1 MRKHATFEDY
11 QLWQFYFNFERPV
24 CENEGL
30 PAHNVLYGA
39 EFLSEGPLEGGSDF
53 KLLRLT
59 QRPPASWRPYY
70 NGWNRLDE
78 PAHEGVAIHHPGGDA
93 KKISTFNETV
103 MSSNPIVSGQQM
115 AENSAWRV
123 TWKETENGF
132 GVTQGG
138 SSGSPLFNQDGL
150 IVGTLTGGSSNC
162 NATHNPDFF
171 GKISYHWDQNGDA
184 FHEQIAGWLDPL
196 NTGATQ
202 LPGYDPNMPNHPP
215 PGFVKATPTAEQH
228 IALKWYKPGH
238 TPNKPGWHTYATSY
252 SGKEWYGPERA
263 TLFHTDAFNFSYPA
277 TISKVSHVFFETA
290 SNPWPS
296 DEFRFVIYDHTAT
309 NILYQSEILHAEHLT
324 EIIHEP
330 EEHVVV
336 NKPFYVAVE
345 AMHPSG
351 RPSSAFE
358 RINLGNAVS
367 FHGNRFN
374 WQNAGDANN
383 QYVYLTQVYIS
394 GEYEQTNGGTDKEA
408 ADDKTYGTSHRV
420 LSANTGHAVASG
432 TKRWENSVVQ
442 YNVYKNGDLIH
453 VIDGPDQGVTTYEHT
468 DESGHS
474 GESFDAYHVTAVYP
488 DGIES
493 QPSNTAWLSHLDFC
507 DVTVDVFPFDEAFGD
522 GEIPECWTAESPGE
536 GWEISTGTT
545 FNEVQIEPLTGT
557 FFSYVE
563 HHENDEPKAHWL
575 ISPPLDIS
583 GLETPALGFW
593 FNASYPSSSTGPT
606 LSVYVKTDEGSFNK
620 FWDAHLHPGF
630 TPTNELL
637 WYRARTDLSEFK
649 GAGLIRIAFQLEVSE
664 ASFSAIDAITVEDAT
679 NDVFP
684 LNLMVMPSNRGE
696 VYGAGNYIGGERV
709 TVHAEPNTG
718 YNFHYWMHQH
728 DTLATAQTY
737 HFLMPDSPYTLTALF
752 DPGTPPVSAGDPD
765 AAQSAITLYPNPST
779 GRATLWF
786 GEGLED
792 VLIRVF
798 DSQGRIIREQKH
810 GTISGNT
817 ELNLDLRG
825 YPNGLYFISIQS
837 TKDSSLL
844 RLQLTR

>member
-358 RINLGNAVS
+358 RINLEMQC
-367 FHGNRFN
+367 RFTET
-374 WQNAGDANN
+374 G
-383 QYVYLTQVYIS
+383 LTGKTQVT
-394 GEYEQTNGGTDKEA
+394 QTT
-408 ADDKTYGTSHRV
+408 
-420 LSANTGHAVASG
+420 NT
-432 TKRWENSVVQ
+432 
-442 YNVYKNGDLIH
+442 
-453 VIDGPDQGVTTYEHT
+453 
-468 DESGHS
+468 
-474 GESFDAYHVTAVYP
+474 F
-488 DGIES
+488 
-493 QPSNTAWLSHLDFC
+493 
-507 DVTVDVFPFDEAFGD
+507 
-522 GEIPECWTAESPGE
+522 
-536 GWEISTGTT
+536 
-545 FNEVQIEPLTGT
+545 
-557 FFSYVE
+557 
-563 HHENDEPKAHWL
+563 
-575 ISPPLDIS
+575 ISPRFTFPENMSRLTEAQTKKPPMIRLTEQAT
-583 GLETPALGFW
+583 GYCPQTPAML
-593 FNASYPSSSTGPT
+593 
-606 LSVYVKTDEGSFNK
+606 
-620 FWDAHLHPGF
+620 LHPAPSDGK
-630 TPTNELL
+630 TQLYNIM
-637 WYRARTDLSEFK
+637 YIRT
-649 GAGLIRIAFQLEVSE
+649 
-664 ASFSAIDAITVEDAT
+664 AI
-679 NDVFP
+679 
-684 LNLMVMPSNRGE
+684 
-696 VYGAGNYIGGERV
+696 
-709 TVHAEPNTG
+709 
-718 YNFHYWMHQH
+718 
-728 DTLATAQTY
+728 
-737 HFLMPDSPYTLTALF
+737 LF
-752 DPGTPPVSAGDPD
+752 M
-765 AAQSAITLYPNPST
+765 
-779 GRATLWF
+779 
-786 GEGLED
+786 
-792 VLIRVF
+792 
-798 DSQGRIIREQKH
+798 
-810 GTISGNT
+810 
-817 ELNLDLRG
+817 
-825 YPNGLYFISIQS
+825 
-837 TKDSSLL
+837 
-844 RLQLTR
+844 